1 MFDYDIKRFYNSD
14 PISILERTEAGELS
28 DAFWNNI
35 LITKLETSVA
45 SSPMFHVFLMTQ
57 IKNKDKGFLSEEID
71 VQSLIEQRGDIHHIF
86 PKKYL
91 QKNGINERGRYN
103 QIANYVYTQSEINIK
118 IKDQAPKEYMNKVK
132 EQCEGGNNG
141 YGGIDSMKELQK
153 NLNDNCI
160 PEEIFN
166 MDYSNYDEFLN
177 KRRIMMAEKIK
188 KFYNSFK

>member
-57 IKNKDKGFLSEEID
+57 IRNKDKGFLSKEID

-132 EQCEGGNNG
+132 EQCEGKNNG

>member
-57 IKNKDKGFLSEEID
+57 IRNKDKGFLSEEID

-132 EQCEGGNNG
+132 EQCEGKNNG

>member
-1 MFDYDIKRFYNSD
+1 
-14 PISILERTEAGELS
+14 
-28 DAFWNNI
+28 
-35 LITKLETSVA
+35 
-45 SSPMFHVFLMTQ
+45 MFHVFLMTQ
-57 IKNKDKGFLSEEID
+57 IRNKDKGFLSEEID

-132 EQCEGGNNG
+132 EQCEGKNNG

-188 KFYNSFK
+188 KFYNSLK

>member
-1 MFDYDIKRFYNSD
+1 MVIFIIY
-14 PISILERTEAGELS
+14 
-28 DAFWNNI
+28 
-35 LITKLETSVA
+35 
-45 SSPMFHVFLMTQ
+45 SP
-57 IKNKDKGFLSEEID
+57 K
-71 VQSLIEQRGDIHHIF
+71 IF
-86 PKKYL
+86 T
-91 QKNGINERGRYN
+91 KNGINERGRYN

-132 EQCEGGNNG
+132 EQCEGKNNG